1 MTVKEC
7 NHTGEG
13 VCTYAHNENASTHT
27 KTCLVCSKTWDPEN
41 CTYTFSGTTGTC
53 AVCGDSATVAVSG
66 TENLVYDGTEKTP
79 GVTVTRAGTE
89 LTVGTDY
96 TVAYSDNK
104 NAGGKATVTVTIGSK
119 QGSYTENFTISRA
132 TPKIK

>member
-1 MTVKEC
+1 M
-7 NHTGEG
+7 
-13 VCTYAHNENASTHT
+13 
-27 KTCLVCSKTWDPEN
+27 
-41 CTYTFSGTTGTC
+41 
-53 AVCGDSATVAVSG
+53 
-66 TENLVYDGTEKTP
+66 
-79 GVTVTRAGTE
+79 TVTRAGTE

-104 NAGGKATVTVTIGSK
+104 NAGGGKATVTVTIGSK